1 MDLSCDP
8 KRFRKIFSRN
18 KTKKDILSNFKETCE
33 NCGIEMP
40 KFDRVVGKPVKAAG
54 KTIYPII
61 EIATMGNN
69 MPNFR
74 GIEIFPIAL
83 VIEESGEKY
92 TISLTGE
99 VVNSDE
105 FIDMVFKE
113 SKKQ

>member
-1 MDLSCDP
+1 MGTEKNVSSKL
-8 KRFRKIFSRN
+8 
-18 KTKKDILSNFKETCE
+18 EGVCE

-40 KFDRVVGKPVKAAG
+40 EWDRVVGKPIKAAG

-61 EIATMGNN
+61 EIATIGNK
-69 MPNFR
+69 MQSFR

-99 VVNSDE
+99 EVNSDE
-105 FIDMVFKE
+105 FIGMVSEKV
-113 SKKQ
+113 KK